1 MLNLTIEVVV
11 MRSPRVGRVLGVFS
25 EKRKREKSISSD
37 PFRVLSKKTKKQN
50 KKRRTARVL
59 SVSLPDFTSTA
70 RARARA
76 PQTKENRERRAQ
88 KDKIKKMI
96 RINLNR

>member
-76 PQTKENRERRAQ
+76 RPKQKKIENEEHKR
-88 KDKIKKMI
+88 IK
-96 RINLNR
+96 